1 MVSTVCFQLFQSL
14 TPKDLVKAA
23 KFLASP
29 YFNLREDVQVVF
41 KLFMETGTE
50 NLSQLSK
57 QTVFERL
64 FPGEPYDNLRLNYVL
79 GFLAERLEQFMACE
93 EMMMDPFQRQYLRC
107 KAFRKRGLS
116 RHFEKN
122 AKELAQQHNA
132 LPLRNAQY
140 WLESYQLE
148 CEVFAHQIMASRNAP
163 NNLVAVVNALSHFI
177 TLENLR
183 WASTEHSLSAISK
196 KEIHTIPYID
206 AALAFTEKTGE
217 PAAIMLKNSLEV
229 LRNPNEVAA
238 FDQLKSLMR
247 QQSSLFSASE
257 ARDIYMSA
265 INYCIRRHN
274 QGETQYT
281 KEALDLYKEALAKEL
296 LLENSLLSKYTYGN
310 INNLAH
316 LVGESDWAKSFLED
330 YKTSLPLAERENVYK
345 YNIAIHHFR
354 NSEYSLTLELL
365 RNIEFSEVL
374 INLDVRKMLVR
385 SYFELGEWQAL
396 TSLLDSFRAY
406 LRRLK
411 KIGYHRESYLN
422 LIKFT
427 PRVEKVMRSNRAK
440 RMLLAKRISE
450 TKYVAEREWLIRKL
464 T

>member
-1 MVSTVCFQLFQSL
+1 
-14 TPKDLVKAA
+14 
-23 KFLASP
+23 
-29 YFNLREDVQVVF
+29 
-41 KLFMETGTE
+41 
-50 NLSQLSK
+50 
-57 QTVFERL
+57 
-64 FPGEPYDNLRLNYVL
+64 L

-93 EMMMDPFQRQYLRC
+93 EMLQDDFQREYLRC

-122 AKELAQQHNA
+122 ARELASRHNA
-132 LPLRNAQY
+132 SALRNAQF

-148 CEVFAHQIMASRNAP
+148 CEIFAHQIMASRNAP
-163 NNLVAVVNALSHFI
+163 NNLESVVYALTQFI

-183 WASTEHSLSAISK
+183 WASTEHSLNAISK
-196 KEIHTIPYID
+196 KEVHAIPYIE
-206 AALAFTEKTGE
+206 AALNFTEYTSE

-229 LRNPNEVAA
+229 LRNPHEMAA
-238 FDQLKSLMR
+238 FDQLKTQMR
-247 QQSSLFSASE
+247 QHSSLFSASE

-274 QGETQYT
+274 QGEKQFT
-281 KEALDLYKEALAKEL
+281 KEALNLYKEALEKDL
-296 LLENSLLSKYTYGN
+296 LLENGILSKYTYGN

-316 LVGESDWAKSFLED
+316 LVGESHWAKSFLET
-330 YKTSLPLAERENVYK
+330 YRHALPTADRENVYK

-354 NSEYSLTLELL
+354 NSAYSHTLELL
-365 RNIEFSEVL
+365 RNIEFTEVL

-427 PRVEKVMRSNRAK
+427 PRVEKAMRSNKATRIA
-440 RMLLAKRISE
+440 LAKKISE
-450 TKYVAEREWLIRKL
+450 TKYVAEREWLIQKL
-464 T
+464 A